1 MSRNQLDDS
10 PRLDKTGHYKRSR
23 PARKCLSTLKEIV
36 MKTSFATAA
45 LIIVSTLSAGSSFAA
60 YSAPQNRLNT
70 HDTSSYFAQSA
81 ASVLNRNAVK
91 GDVISARQAIAGVNT
106 HDTSSHFPKATPSV
120 LSRAEV
126 KADAVKAQRSG
137 NASSVDY
144 RG

>member
-1 MSRNQLDDS
+1 M
-10 PRLDKTGHYKRSR
+10 T
-23 PARKCLSTLKEIV
+23 
-36 MKTSFATAA
+36 MKNAFATSA
-45 LIIVSTLSAGSSFAA
+45 LILACGLSAGSSFAA

-70 HDTSSYFAQSA
+70 QATSSYFEPSA
-81 ASVLNRNAVK
+81 PSVLSRAEVQAA
-91 GDVISARQAIAGVNT
+91 VISAQEARYGVNT

-126 KADAVKAQRSG
+126 KADAVKALRSG